1 MFKFKNNAFH
11 VTRGDSGTISIA
23 YEDGS
28 LLPSSTICFRV
39 YEKDGFDS
47 DPIINIEESL
57 SGNAQF
63 HSLYIDSSQT
73 MKFENPIGDK
83 DEYWYELKLGPDK
96 TVLGYDETGA
106 KIFYVYPTGKDSRG

>member
-1 MFKFKNNAFH
+1 MFKFVNKTFH

-23 YEDGS
+23 YADGS
-28 LLPSSTICFRV
+28 SLPASTLCFRV
-39 YEKDGFDS
+39 YAKDGFDS

-57 SGNAQF
+57 SGSS
-63 HSLYIDSSQT
+63 HLHTLYVDSSQT
-73 MKFENPIGDK
+73 MKFENPTTDK

-106 KIFYVYPTGKDSRG
+106 KIFYVYPTGKDDRG